1 VAGAETSSAST
12 LISCTRS
19 PAQVSGVINVYF
31 NKSVNTNLAWFQPA
45 NANQDFVALLAPR
58 LNAAQRSIDVAL
70 YSLSGTPGILLAQT
84 LVNAKNRGVRVRVI
98 CEDDNRN
105 TAPFNTIVGNGIP
118 LITDRFDAVND
129 GVGLMHNKFF
139 VIDGRGGAPESVWV
153 WSGSWNP
160 TDPGTNNDFQN
171 VIEIQDPALANAFT
185 LEFNEMW
192 GSSTEVPSAAN
203 SRFGVRKTDNTPH
216 RFVIGGRNVECYFSP
231 SDRVTQKILSIVNGA
246 QHSIG
251 FQLLTFTRSDVAT
264 ALVAKKN
271 AGIRVRGDMDN
282 NTDQGTQYPYLV
294 ANGVDVRLKTG
305 VSGLLHHKYMIADA
319 EFPYWNSI
327 TLTGSHNWSNSA
339 ENSNNENTLIVR
351 DGNIT
356 NQYLQEFAARYY
368 QFGGTD
374 SIRVSVD
381 ERDQTNPQSFML
393 SQNFPNPF
401 NPSTRIEYQ
410 IPVRSFVR
418 LKVFDLLGREVQIL
432 VNQDQPP
439 GTYRID
445 LNGSNFASGVYI
457 YRMEAGSVV
466 LHRKM
471 LLLK

>member
-1 VAGAETSSAST
+1 
-12 LISCTRS
+12 
-19 PAQVSGVINVYF
+19 
-31 NKSVNTNLAWFQPA
+31 
-45 NANQDFVALLAPR
+45 
-58 LNAAQRSIDVAL
+58 
-70 YSLSGTPGILLAQT
+70 
-84 LVNAKNRGVRVRVI
+84 
-98 CEDDNRN
+98 
-105 TAPFNTIVGNGIP
+105 
-118 LITDRFDAVND
+118 
-129 GVGLMHNKFF
+129 
-139 VIDGRGGAPESVWV
+139 
-153 WSGSWNP
+153 
-160 TDPGTNNDFQN
+160 
-171 VIEIQDPALANAFT
+171 
-185 LEFNEMW
+185 
-192 GSSTEVPSAAN
+192 
-203 SRFGVRKTDNTPH
+203 
-216 RFVIGGRNVECYFSP
+216 
-231 SDRVTQKILSIVNGA
+231 
-246 QHSIG
+246 
-251 FQLLTFTRSDVAT
+251 
-264 ALVAKKN
+264 
-271 AGIRVRGDMDN
+271 
-282 NTDQGTQYPYLV
+282 
-294 ANGVDVRLKTG
+294 
-305 VSGLLHHKYMIADA
+305 MIADA